1 MNFINTQSGEYPISF
16 AQLRAAHPLT
26 MFPEGF
32 AEAFGDYAP
41 VHTTTRPVYDTATH
55 KAVELPPVLM
65 DGQWQ
70 QAWDVVALT
79 QQEIDDARRAG
90 TPTSCTPAQG
100 LIALYALQ
108 SITEEDIA
116 TAIAAIPDPVQRYS
130 AQIGYTRATTWERT
144 SATMQA
150 LAALLGLSE
159 SELDA
164 LFIYAGGVAL

>member
-1 MNFINTQSGEYPISF
+1 MFINTETNDYPVSLHD
-16 AQLRAAHPLT
+16 LRQAHPLT
-26 MFPEGF
+26 LFPDDFAGDFEGF
-32 AEAFGDYAP
+32 AYVQP
-41 VHTTTRPVYDTATH
+41 VDKPEHDAATH
-55 KAVELPPVLM
+55 KAVEADPVNV

-70 QAWDVVALT
+70 QAWNVVALT

-144 SATMQA
+144 SATIQA

>member
-1 MNFINTQSGEYPISF
+1 VNYINIKTGEACTIHE
-16 AQLRAAHPLT
+16 LRKMFPLT
-26 MFPEGF
+26 LFPDDFAGDFEGF
-32 AEAFGDYAP
+32 AYVQP
-41 VHTTTRPVYDTATH
+41 VDKPEHDAATH
-55 KAVELPPVLM
+55 KAVEGAPVLVA
-65 DGQWQ
+65 GQWQ

-79 QQEIDDARRAG
+79 QQELDDARRAG
-90 TPTSCTPAQG
+90 IPTSCTPAQG